1 MKNIAAGDVE
11 RYKKRSMQRNRNEM
25 QIAGK
30 KEQRKMRRIANKIR
44 KMSV

>member
-25 QIAGK
+25 QIKEK
-30 KEQRKMRRIANKIR
+30 KE
-44 KMSV
+44 

>member
-30 KEQRKMRRIANKIR
+30 KETSYEKSSLN
-44 KMSV
+44 

>member
-25 QIAGK
+25 QIAGGK
-30 KEQRKMRRIANKIR
+30 IKE
-44 KMSV
+44 